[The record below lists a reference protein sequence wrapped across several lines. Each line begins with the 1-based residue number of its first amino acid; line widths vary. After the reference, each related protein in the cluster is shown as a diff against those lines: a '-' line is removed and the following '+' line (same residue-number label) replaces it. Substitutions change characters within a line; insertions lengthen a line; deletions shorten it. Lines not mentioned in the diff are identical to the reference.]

1 MIPIRNVYY
10 MLSYAFQTLRE
21 QGYRDV
27 ATEEF
32 RNVADLCAAIL
43 AKGVAAQIKRG
54 LTREY
59 LERAETLA
67 CPRGRIDFS
76 ESVKTL
82 CRRER
87 RLACVYDDFSVNCY
101 MNRIIRTAMGLL
113 LRADIARERKK
124 ALRKLLVFFDGVEP
138 LDPRFIDWHMRFN
151 RNNQAYRMLVAVCYL
166 TVKGLLQTTSD
177 GGSRVMDFLDEQN
190 MCRLYEKF
198 LLEYYRKEFPR
209 LSAKAAQI
217 RWALDGDAPPMLPLM
232 LTDVTL
238 QYGADVLIIDAKYYN
253 RTTQALYGSHV
264 LHSGNLYQIFS
275 YVKNKEAEL
284 AGRPHT
290 VSGMLLYARTDAEVQ
305 PDADFSV
312 SGNRFAVKT
321 LDLNREFSE
330 IAAQL
335 DAIAQEYL
343 HCEKG

>member
-43 AKGVAAQIKRG
+43 AKGGAAQIKRG

-138 LDPRFIDWHMRFN
+138 LDP
-151 RNNQAYRMLVAVCYL
+151 LAVCYL

-177 GGSRVMDFLDEQN
+177 GGARVMDFLDEQN

-238 QYGADVLIIDAKYYN
+238 QYGSHVLIIDAKYYN

-284 AGRPHT
+284 AGRSHT
-290 VSGMLLYARTDAEVQ
+290 VAGMLLYARTDAEVQ